1 MTQPDIE
8 QAIRRTTGFAALRQI
23 RRLIDEDIALENW
36 RARWALRIG
45 TAFAAIGGLLVVIYF
60 LSRTF

>member
-1 MTQPDIE
+1 MTPPDID

-23 RRLIDEDIALENW
+23 RRLVDDEIALENW

-45 TAFAAIGGLLVVIYF
+45 TAFAAIGGLLLLYV
-60 LSRTF
+60 LNRSL